1 MNFCGECG
9 TKINSKDKFCG
20 KCGIEIIMEE
30 KTNTIDS
37 AKKIT
42 PSIELSLIQN
52 NPYRILGIPIIS
64 SEREL
69 QKQITKSNRFAE
81 VGKTITSET
90 DYPFLGE
97 LERSVDS
104 INLAAKSIE
113 QPLNKIL
120 YSTFWFLNGNHIDN
134 VAMESLQKDNFD
146 KAIGIWEKVIGN
158 GEISDKKFSN
168 LLNLKTLYLGL
179 SSETKKGVPFKK
191 GYFIKGIELSG
202 KFINHKE
209 FKPLCKKIVGE
220 KFNFSIEKIED
231 MFLSSILTD
240 IKPFISNGIE
250 INEIIDAV
258 GSFSADTQFKFSQKF
273 SAGETNRIEKEI
285 ENSENL
291 RNKNPGKAYEFA
303 LDLYKNTKDDI
314 KSLAKI
320 IGNSDVKYEMI
331 ANKLAN
337 ELIQCAIEFF
347 NEKNNRITNDVAV
360 KAYVICKY
368 AKSIV
373 AGGPTKERIDQNL
386 KIIKESSEQGIDTSN
401 YPKNIISHVN
411 KICRVLEKSV
421 KAISDGN
428 SFNKLTSAKELVRE
442 TKDSRLIIS
451 EAVGSDDKGY
461 VKICDTIVSISLSL
475 LIDYVN
481 KMASVI
487 GVDNEQIS
495 FLRSLGHLPMEP
507 ATKSRYQE
515 NLKTLNGMYNRSNS
529 GGGGCYIA
537 TMVYGDYDHPQVMIL
552 RNFRD
557 NFLSNY
563 FLGRNFIQ
571 FYYKYSPSWVE
582 TMKNTKVVN
591 FFIRFVLNKIILII
605 KK

>member
-1 MNFCGECG
+1 MSLN
-9 TKINSKDKFCG
+9 
-20 KCGIEIIMEE
+20 
-30 KTNTIDS
+30 
-37 AKKIT
+37 
-42 PSIELSLIQN
+42 LIQN
-52 NPYRILGIPIIS
+52 NPYRILGIPILS

-81 VGKTITSET
+81 VGKSISSET
-90 DYPFLGE
+90 DYPFLGK
-97 LERSVDS
+97 LQRSLDS

-120 YSTFWFLNGNHIDN
+120 YSTFWFLNENHIDN
-134 VAMESLQKDNFD
+134 IAMESLQKDDFD
-146 KAIGIWEKVIGN
+146 KAIVIWEKVIGN

-179 SSETKKGVPFKK
+179 SLKKNKDLPFNK
-191 GYFIKGIELSG
+191 GYFIKGLELSG

-209 FKPLCKKIVGE
+209 FKSLCKKIVGE
-220 KFNFSIEKIED
+220 KFDFSTEKIED

-240 IKPFISNGIE
+240 IKPFLSNGIE

-258 GSFSADTQFKFSQKF
+258 GTFSSDTQFKFSQKF
-273 SAGETNRIEKEI
+273 SAGETNRIEQEI

-291 RNKNPGKAYEFA
+291 RNKNPGKGYELA

-337 ELIQCAIEFF
+337 ELIQCAIGFF
-347 NEKNNRITNDVAV
+347 NKKHNGITNDVAV
-360 KAYVICKY
+360 KAYEICKY

-373 AGGPTKERIDQNL
+373 VGGQTKERVDNNL
-386 KIIKESSEQGIDTSN
+386 KIIKKSSEEGIDTSN

-411 KICRVLEKSV
+411 KICRILEKAV
-421 KAISDGN
+421 KALSDDN
-428 SFNKLTSAKELVRE
+428 VLDTFNIPNLNKFNIAKELVSE

-451 EAVGSDDKGY
+451 EAVGFDDKGF
-461 VKICDTIVSISLSL
+461 VKICDTIVSICLPL
-475 LIDYVN
+475 LIDHVN
-481 KMASVI
+481 KTAPVV
-487 GVDNEQIS
+487 GVGIAEVG
-495 FLRSLGHLPMEP
+495 FLKSLGHLPMEP
-507 ATKSRYQE
+507 STKSRYQE
-515 NLKTLNGMYNRSNS
+515 NLNTLNSMYNRSKS

-563 FLGRNFIQ
+563 SLGRSFIQ
-571 FYYKYSPSWVE
+571 FYYRNSPGWVE
-582 TMKNTKVVN
+582 TMKNMRGVN
-591 FFIRFVLNKIILII
+591 LFIRFVLSKIILII

>member
-1 MNFCGECG
+1 M
-9 TKINSKDKFCG
+9 S
-20 KCGIEIIMEE
+20 
-30 KTNTIDS
+30 
-37 AKKIT
+37 
-42 PSIELSLIQN
+42 LSLIQN
-52 NPYRILGIPIIS
+52 NPYRVLGISILS
-64 SEREL
+64 TEREL

-81 VGKTITSET
+81 VGKTISTDT
-90 DYPFLGE
+90 DYPFFGDLD
-97 LERSVDS
+97 RSLDS
-104 INLAAKSIE
+104 INHAGKSIE
-113 QPLNKIL
+113 QPINKIL
-120 YSTFWFLNGNHIDN
+120 HSTFWFLNGNHIDN

-146 KAIGIWEKVIGN
+146 KALGIWEKVIGN

-179 SSETKKGVPFKK
+179 SLKKNKELPFNKV
-191 GYFIKGIELSG
+191 YFIKGLELCG

-209 FKPLCKKIVGE
+209 FKSLSKKIVGE
-220 KFNFSIEKIED
+220 KFDFSTEKIED

-240 IKPFISNGIE
+240 IKPFLSNGIE

-258 GSFSADTQFKFSQKF
+258 GTFSSDTQFKFSQKF

-291 RNKNPGKAYEFA
+291 RNKNPSKGYELA
-303 LDLYKNTKDDI
+303 LDLYKSTKGDI

-337 ELIQCAIEFF
+337 ELIQCAIDFY
-347 NEKNNRITNDVAV
+347 NKKHNGITNDVAI
-360 KAYVICKY
+360 KAYEVCKY

-373 AGGPTKERIDQNL
+373 AGGQTKERVDENL
-386 KIIKESSEQGIDTSN
+386 RIIKKGSEEGIDTSN

-411 KICRVLEKSV
+411 KICEILLKTI
-421 KAISDGN
+421 KAKSDGN
-428 SFNKLTSAKELVRE
+428 SSNKLTIAKELINE

-451 EAVGSDDKGY
+451 ESVGFQDEGFR
-461 VKICDTIVSISLSL
+461 KICDTIVSISLSL
-475 LIDYVN
+475 LIDHVN
-481 KMASVI
+481 ETAPVL
-487 GVDNEQIS
+487 GVSLAEVG
-495 FLRSLGHLPMEP
+495 FLRSLENLPMEP
-507 ATKSRYQE
+507 STKSRYQE
-515 NLKTLNGMYNRSNS
+515 NLNTLNSMYKRSNS

-563 FLGRNFIQ
+563 SLGRSFIQ
-571 FYYKYSPSWVE
+571 FYYRNSPGWVE
-582 TMKNTKVVN
+582 TMKNMSRVN
-591 FFIRFVLNKIILII
+591 LFIRFVLSKIILII

>member
-1 MNFCGECG
+1 M
-9 TKINSKDKFCG
+9 K
-20 KCGIEIIMEE
+20 E

-37 AKKIT
+37 AKKRT
-42 PSIELSLIQN
+42 PRIELTLIQN
-52 NPYRILGIPIIS
+52 NPYRILGIPITS

-81 VGKTITSET
+81 VGQIITSET
-90 DYPFLGE
+90 DYPFLGGV
-97 LERSVDS
+97 ERSVDS

-120 YSTFWFLNGNHIDN
+120 YSTFWFLNGNHIDSL
-134 VAMESLQKDNFD
+134 AMESLQKDDFD

-158 GEISDKKFSN
+158 GEISNKKFSN

-179 SSETKKGVPFKK
+179 SSETKKGVSFNKS
-191 GYFIKGIELSG
+191 YFVKGIELSG

-209 FKPLCKKIVGE
+209 FKPLCRKVVGE
-220 KFNFSIEKIED
+220 KFDFSVEKIED

-291 RNKNPGKAYEFA
+291 RNTNPDKAYEYA

-314 KSLAKI
+314 KSLGKI

-337 ELIQCAIEFF
+337 ELIQCAIDFY
-347 NEKNNRITNDVAV
+347 NKKDNGITNDVAV
-360 KAYVICKY
+360 KAYEICKY

-373 AGGPTKERIDQNL
+373 IGGQTKERVDENF
-386 KIIKESSEQGIDTSN
+386 KIIKERSKKGIDTSN
-401 YPKNIISHVN
+401 YPEKIISHVN
-411 KICRVLEKSV
+411 EIIKVLEKSL
-421 KAISDGN
+421 KTTSDV
-428 SFNKLTSAKELVRE
+428 NKLISAKELVSQ
-442 TKDSRLIIS
+442 TKDSRLIMS

-461 VKICDTIVSISLSL
+461 VKICDTIVSTSLSL

-481 KMASVI
+481 KMAPVI
-487 GVDNEQIS
+487 GVDYEQIS

-507 ATKSRYQE
+507 ATKSRYLE
-515 NLKTLNGMYNRSNS
+515 NLNTLNSMYKRSNS

-537 TMVYGDYDHPQVMIL
+537 TMVYGDYNHPQVMIL
-552 RNFRD
+552 RDFRD
-557 NFLSNY
+557 NLLSNY
-563 FLGRNFIQ
+563 SLGRSFIE

-582 TMKNTKVVN
+582 TMKNMKVVN
-591 FFIRFVLNKIILII
+591 LFIRFVLDKIILIV

>member
-1 MNFCGECG
+1 MSLN
-9 TKINSKDKFCG
+9 
-20 KCGIEIIMEE
+20 
-30 KTNTIDS
+30 
-37 AKKIT
+37 
-42 PSIELSLIQN
+42 LIQN
-52 NPYRILGIPIIS
+52 NPYRVLGISILS
-64 SEREL
+64 TEREL

-81 VGKTITSET
+81 VGKTISTNT
-90 DYPFLGE
+90 DYPFFGDLD
-97 LERSVDS
+97 RSLDS
-104 INLAAKSIE
+104 INLAGKSVE
-113 QPLNKIL
+113 QPINKIL
-120 YSTFWFLNGNHIDN
+120 HSTFWFLNGNHIDN
-134 VAMESLQKDNFD
+134 IAMESLQKDDFD
-146 KAIGIWEKVIGN
+146 KALGIWEKVIGN

-179 SSETKKGVPFKK
+179 SLKKNKDLPFNKV
-191 GYFIKGIELSG
+191 YFIKGLELSG

-209 FKPLCKKIVGE
+209 FKSLCKKIVGE
-220 KFNFSIEKIED
+220 KFDFPTEKIED

-240 IKPFISNGIE
+240 IKPFLSSGIE

-258 GSFSADTQFKFSQKF
+258 GTFSSDTQFKFSQKF

-291 RNKNPGKAYEFA
+291 RNKNPSKGYELA
-303 LDLYKNTKDDI
+303 LDLYKSTKGDI

-337 ELIQCAIEFF
+337 ELIQCAIDFF
-347 NEKNNRITNDVAV
+347 NKKHNGITNDVAV
-360 KAYVICKY
+360 KAYEICKY

-373 AGGPTKERIDQNL
+373 AGGQTKERVDENL
-386 KIIKESSEQGIDTSN
+386 KIIKKSSEEGIDTSN
-401 YPKNIISHVN
+401 YPKKIISHVN
-411 KICRVLEKSV
+411 KICRILEKAS
-421 KAISDGN
+421 KALSEINLHDEVISKNHLLQRTSGAKTWYKD
-428 SFNKLTSAKELVRE
+428 SFKIAKELVSE

-451 EAVGSDDKGY
+451 EAVGFEDKGF
-461 VKICDTIVSISLSL
+461 VKICDTIVSISLAL

-481 KMASVI
+481 KTAPVL
-487 GVDNEQIS
+487 GVDIAEVN
-495 FLRSLGHLPMEP
+495 FLRSLENLPMEP
-507 ATKSRYQE
+507 STKSRYQE
-515 NLKTLNGMYNRSNS
+515 NLNTLNGMYNRSNS

-563 FLGRNFIQ
+563 SLGRSFIQ
-571 FYYKYSPSWVE
+571 FYYRNSPGWVE
-582 TMKNTKVVN
+582 TMKNMRGVN
-591 FFIRFVLNKIILII
+591 LFIRFVLSKIILIL

>member
-20 KCGIEIIMEE
+20 KCGLEIIMEE
-30 KTNTIDS
+30 KSNTIDS

-42 PSIELSLIQN
+42 PRIELSLIQN

-90 DYPFLGE
+90 DYLFLGD

-134 VAMESLQKDNFD
+134 IAMESLQKNDFD

-179 SSETKKGVPFKK
+179 SSETKKGVSFKN

-209 FKPLCKKIVGE
+209 FKPLCKKVVGE
-220 KFNFSIEKIED
+220 KFDFSIEKIED

-250 INEIIDAV
+250 INQIIDAV

-291 RNKNPGKAYEFA
+291 RNKNPDKAYEFA

-314 KSLAKI
+314 KSLEKI
-320 IGNSDVKYEMI
+320 VGNSDVKYEMI

-347 NEKNNRITNDVAV
+347 NKKNNGITNDVAV
-360 KAYVICKY
+360 KAYEICKY

-373 AGGPTKERIDQNL
+373 TGGQTKERIDQNL
-386 KIIKESSEQGIDTSN
+386 KIIKKSSEEGIDTSN

-411 KICRVLEKSV
+411 KICRVLEKSL

-428 SFNKLTSAKELVRE
+428 NFNKLTSAKELVSE

-507 ATKSRYQE
+507 DTKSRYQE
-515 NLKTLNGMYNRSNS
+515 NLKTLNSMYNRSNS

-563 FLGRNFIQ
+563 SLGRSFIE
-571 FYYKYSPSWVE
+571 FYYKYSPSWVK
-582 TMKNTKVVN
+582 TMKNMKVVN